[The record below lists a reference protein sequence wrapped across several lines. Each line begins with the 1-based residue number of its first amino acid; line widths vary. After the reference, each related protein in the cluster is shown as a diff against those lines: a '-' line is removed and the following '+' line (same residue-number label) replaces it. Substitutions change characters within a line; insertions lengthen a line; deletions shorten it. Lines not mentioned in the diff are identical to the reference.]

1 MGLSMTW
8 IIVILLVIGVVA
20 VFGGMK
26 KPKAPDPAPQKAP
39 TTHTPRS
46 PASTKPRAAVWVPP
60 DEVVTISG
68 IELSGGLFYA
78 GSVLPGQVRG
88 TCGNCVVDPTCKISA
103 SNLDP
108 EGMSMPYWPS
118 YQTISPEARRTYLQ
132 WLAHGR
138 SDPEIGIGYVFLYF
152 YGIEHR
158 LFVDRAFSD
167 AELFRKEVERLVDIY
182 GDNRSFRGYA
192 EKLLQVLPLLTGA
205 QNDVP
210 VPSPNLRDG
219 YEISASVKIYLGK
232 QLLSGPI
239 LEAND
244 ALLWVMASPL
254 TNIRTPVWRCFEELS
269 QLWGIRFAERFPK
282 GLKVTV
288 PKRVLKL
295 TYRAA
300 SAGFEAN
307 MDPEANGRKLPDI
320 GAISAPLKGLQDLLT
335 SCTEELAPY
344 SRLLGR
350 QADASGTLE
359 AAFLLPRPLLE
370 AGRAGDI
377 VAKVESLLAEK
388 PLALVQTSSL
398 LDLLQI
404 KPPETGRLSAATCNQ
419 VGMFLD
425 KLNIGLEP
433 DRRFSG
439 RSLSLDGY
447 TVLFRT
453 TEGAEIAADAP
464 AYQSAR
470 SMVEIAALAA
480 VSDGHV
486 DPTEY
491 ESIKA
496 DIRSLPGMG
505 SAEKNRLVAYA
516 TALLKDVP
524 GQQSALNKLK
534 TLDTGAKS
542 LVLQSATAAVLAD
555 GRTTPE
561 EVRFL
566 ERLHKSL
573 GHPAEEVYATL
584 HKGAVVVEQPI
595 TIQKEDR
602 AGGTPIPPPPAASPQ
617 APGLALDQN
626 RIRRIQEETS
636 AVSEMLAGIF
646 KEDEPVRPPPPVAE
660 AGSSSGRFKGLDAQH
675 TELLTRLLDMA
686 EMSRETFEAAAR
698 ELRLLPD
705 GAIETIN
712 EWAFD
717 QFDEPL
723 VEGED
728 PVTVVSHLIAEVMET
743 A

>member
-1 MGLSMTW
+1 MTW
-8 IIVILLVIGVVA
+8 LILILIVIGVVA
-20 VFGGMK
+20 VFGRPK
-26 KPKAPDPAPQKAP
+26 KPKQSAPVPHQVTGPYSPQAPA
-39 TTHTPRS
+39 TPKS
-46 PASTKPRAAVWVPP
+46 RAAVWVPAG
-60 DEVVTISG
+60 EATTIAG
-68 IELSGGLFYA
+68 IEISGGLFYL
-78 GSVLPGQVRG
+78 GSTLPGQVRG
-88 TCGNCVVDPTCKISA
+88 TCGNCVVDPTCKIAA
-103 SNLDP
+103 SRRDP
-108 EGMSMPYWPS
+108 EGISMPYWPS
-118 YQTISPEARRTYLQ
+118 YQTISPEARRTYLE
-132 WLAHGR
+132 WLASGR

-158 LFVDRAFSD
+158 LFVDRAF
-167 AELFRKEVERLVDIY
+167 AEAETLKNEVERLVGIY
-182 GDNRSFRGYA
+182 GENRSFKGYA
-192 EKLLQVLPLLTGA
+192 EKLLQILPLLTGA
-205 QNDVP
+205 PNDVP

-219 YEISASVKIYLGK
+219 YEIPAAVKIYLGK
-232 QLLSGPI
+232 QLLSGPV
-239 LEAND
+239 LAAHD

-254 TNIRTPVWRCFEELS
+254 TNIRTPVWRCFDELS
-269 QLWGIRFAERFPK
+269 RLWTIRFAQRYPK

-307 MDPEANGRKLPDI
+307 IDPEVDGRKLPDI
-320 GAISAPLKGLQDLLT
+320 GVISAPLKGLQDLLT

-350 QADASGTLE
+350 QVDAPGTLE
-359 AAFLLPRPLLE
+359 AALLLPKPLLE
-370 AGRAGDI
+370 TGMAAGI
-377 VAKVESLLAEK
+377 VAKVESLLGEK
-388 PLALVQTSSL
+388 PLALVRTSAL
-398 LDLLQI
+398 IDLLQI
-404 KPPETGRLSAATCNQ
+404 NVPEAGRLSAANCNQ
-419 VGMFLD
+419 VSMFLD

-433 DRRFSG
+433 DRRYSG
-439 RSLSLDGY
+439 RNLSLDGY
-447 TVLFRT
+447 TALFRT
-453 TEGAEIAADAP
+453 TAGTEIAADAP
-464 AYQSAR
+464 AYQSAK
-470 SMVEIAALAA
+470 SMVEVAALAA

-486 DPTEY
+486 DPAEY

-496 DIRSLPGMG
+496 DIRALPGLG

-542 LVLQSATAAVLAD
+542 LVLKSATAAVLAD

-573 GHPAEEVYATL
+573 GQPAEDVYASL
-584 HKGAVVVEQPI
+584 HKGAVVVEQPV
-595 TIQKEDR
+595 TIQTEDR
-602 AGGTPIPPPPAASPQ
+602 ISGIPIPPPPEAS
-617 APGLALDQN
+617 AKTEAIGLSLDAD
-626 RIRRIQEETS
+626 RIKRIHEETS
-636 AVSEMLAGIF
+636 AVSKMLADIF
-646 KEDEPVRPPPPVAE
+646 TEDEPVRPPPPVTAE
-660 AGSSSGRFKGLDAQH
+660 GTASGRFSGLDAQH
-675 TELLTRLLDMA
+675 AALLSRLADAGEL
-686 EMSRETFEAAAR
+686 SREAFEAAAR

-723 VEGED
+723 VEGDD
-728 PVTVVSHLIAEVMET
+728 PVTVVRHLVTELMET